1 MQPSEFWELSL
12 TEFWWEFDSH
22 VVQNKAVEKPPKGFG
37 KFSGP
42 QWEAARK
49 IHREKVNGRAN

>member
-22 VVQNKAVEKPPKGFG
+22 VAKSEAMKTPAEGPGPGH
-37 KFSGP
+37 FSRAEW
-42 QWEAARK
+42 QAARK
-49 IHREKVNGRAN
+49 LHKEKMNG

>member
-22 VVQNKAVEKPPKGFG
+22 VMKNDKVKTESKGPG
-37 KFSGP
+37 PGRFSRAEW
-42 QWEAARK
+42 QEARRL
-49 IHREKVNGRAN
+49 HREKMNG